1 MTADGFTWE
10 LQLNEQQQA
19 DAERLNGERI
29 VVDGRLERKVGTEI
43 PERWIIHAD
52 SLRLLKRERQQPPG
66 PPYIIKAGRADTKI
80 SISNDQEGP
89 ATIVVK
95 SEFGI
100 DRATIR
106 RTRNRWPKQVDVRL
120 HLRGLESLK
129 VESGDTVVEWSLSST
144 GNHSLRVT
152 VQQGEKLSEIAAG
165 NPYFASLR
173 INSLIGGGGNLIPLQ
188 DGYFSL
194 TLPEKL
200 FEGNPAEIRL
210 SWVDFYRN

>member
-1 MTADGFTWE
+1 
-10 LQLNEQQQA
+10 
-19 DAERLNGERI
+19 
-29 VVDGRLERKVGTEI
+29 
-43 PERWIIHAD
+43 
-52 SLRLLKRERQQPPG
+52 
-66 PPYIIKAGRADTKI
+66 
-80 SISNDQEGP
+80 
-89 ATIVVK
+89 
-95 SEFGI
+95 
-100 DRATIR
+100 
-106 RTRNRWPKQVDVRL
+106 
-120 HLRGLESLK
+120 
-129 VESGDTVVEWSLSST
+129 VEWSLSST